1 MLAIAVTV
9 LDLLVLWLAGWRGLV
24 LTIVV
29 LISITLM
36 ASIRY
41 AVTRPAG
48 LKLDFAGRLRWFL
61 GEVAAALSL
70 FLFWLPAERWMMARD
85 NLGPRRD
92 AAPVLLIHGYV
103 NNAGALWRL
112 WQRLCAAGLR
122 VHTINL
128 EPVYADIDTYAPRI
142 AARIDAIRT
151 QTGADAVTLVCHS
164 MGGLAA
170 RAYLR
175 HCQLTERAHG
185 VTKIVTLGTPH
196 HGTVFARIER
206 SANGRQMHPHSPWL
220 TALADH
226 ERGAWPCTLVSIY
239 SVDDNVVAPQTSAD
253 LAGARNV
260 PLAGIGHISLPLA
273 RRVIDLVLAE
283 VASPVNAAHAA
294 AP

>member
-1 MLAIAVTV
+1 MLAIAVTI
-9 LDLLVLWLAGWRGLV
+9 LDLLVLWLAGWGGLV

-29 LISITLM
+29 LITIMLVV
-36 ASIRY
+36 SIRY
-41 AVTRPAG
+41 AGTRPAG
-48 LKLDFAGRLRWFL
+48 LELDFTARLLWFC

-128 EPVYADIDTYAPRI
+128 EPVYADIDSYTPLL
-142 AARIDAIRT
+142 AARIDAIRA

-175 HCQLTERAHG
+175 HCQVTGRTHG
-185 VTKIVTLGTPH
+185 VAKVITLGTPH
-196 HGTVFARIER
+196 HGTVFAKLER
-206 SANGRQMHPHSPWL
+206 STNGRQMHPHSAWL
-220 TALADH
+220 TSLADH
-226 ERGAWPCTLVSIY
+226 ERGAWPCPLVSIY
-239 SVDDNVVAPQTSAD
+239 SMDDNVVVPPTSAD
-253 LAGARNV
+253 LAGARNI

-283 VASPVNAAHAA
+283 VAPPLSPGPA
-294 AP
+294 APP

>member
-9 LDLLVLWLAGWRGLV
+9 LDLLMLWLAGWRGLV
-24 LTIVV
+24 ITIAV
-29 LISITLM
+29 LITITLVV
-36 ASIRY
+36 SPRY

-48 LKLDFAGRLRWFL
+48 LELDFTGRLMWFF
-61 GEVAAALSL
+61 GELAAALSL
-70 FLFWLPAERWMMARD
+70 FLFWLPAERWMMRRD
-85 NLGPRRD
+85 YLGSRQD

-128 EPVYADIDTYAPRI
+128 EPVYADIDSYAPQI
-142 AARIDAIRT
+142 AARIDAIRV

-175 HCQLTERAHG
+175 DCQVTGRAHG
-185 VTKIVTLGTPH
+185 VAKVVTLGTPH

-206 SANGRQMHPHSPWL
+206 SQNGRQMHPDSPWL
-220 TALADH
+220 ATLAEH
-226 ERGAWPCTLVSIY
+226 EHGAWPCPLVSIY
-239 SVDDNVVAPQTSAD
+239 SMDDNVVAPPTSAE
-253 LAGARNV
+253 LAGARNL

-273 RRVIDLVLAE
+273 GRVIDLVLAE
-283 VASPVNAAHAA
+283 AAPPVKAPPAASP
-294 AP
+294 

>member
-1 MLAIAVTV
+1 MLAIGVTV
-9 LDLLVLWLAGWRGLV
+9 LDLLVLWFAGWGGLV
-24 LTIVV
+24 LTIAI
-29 LISITLM
+29 LTSITM
-36 ASIRY
+36 VISTRY
-41 AVTRPAG
+41 AGTRPAG
-48 LKLDFAGRLRWFL
+48 LELDFTGRLMWFL

-70 FLFWLPAERWMMARD
+70 FLFWLPAERWMMPR
-85 NLGPRRD
+85 NHLGPRSD

-112 WQRLCAAGLR
+112 WQQLRAAGLR

-128 EPVYADIDTYAPRI
+128 EPVYADIDAYAPRL
-142 AARIDAIRT
+142 AARIDAIRA
-151 QTGADAVTLVCHS
+151 QTGAGAVTLVCHS

-175 HCQLTERAHG
+175 HCQTTGRAHG
-185 VTKIVTLGTPH
+185 VAKVVTLGTPH

-206 SANGRQMHPHSPWL
+206 SRNGRQMHPDSPWL
-220 TALADH
+220 RALADH
-226 ERGAWPCTLVSIY
+226 ERGAWPCPLVSIY
-239 SVDDNVVAPQTSAD
+239 SIDDNVVAPPTSAE
-253 LAGARNV
+253 LAGARNI

-283 VASPVNAAHAA
+283 VAPPLDARAAA

>member
-1 MLAIAVTV
+1 MLALGVTII
-9 LDLLVLWLAGWRGLV
+9 DLLVLWLAGWRGLV

-29 LISITLM
+29 LIAITLVV
-36 ASIRY
+36 SIRY
-41 AVTRPAG
+41 AGTRPAG
-48 LKLDFAGRLRWFL
+48 LELDLTARLTWFF

-85 NLGPRRD
+85 NIGPRRD

-112 WQRLCAAGLR
+112 WQGLCSAGLR

-128 EPVYADIDTYAPRI
+128 EPVYADIDSYAPRI
-142 AARIDAIRT
+142 AARIDAIRA

-170 RAYLR
+170 RSYLR
-175 HCQLTERAHG
+175 YCQMTGRTHG
-185 VTKIVTLGTPH
+185 VVKIVTLGTPH
-196 HGTVFARIER
+196 HGTVFAKLER
-206 SANGRQMHPHSPWL
+206 SRNGRQMHSQSPWL

-226 ERGAWPCTLVSIY
+226 ERGAWPCPLVSIY
-239 SVDDNVVAPQTSAD
+239 SVDDNVVAPQANAH
-253 LAGARNV
+253 LAGARNI

-283 VASPVNAAHAA
+283 VAPPVNAASAA
-294 AP
+294 AS